1 MIGIE
6 FILNDNKFNL
16 YKFFYDVDLTQYNI
30 YIVQDEVIHDNLN
43 FEIKENNMILK
54 SEVMNYELNIIFLN
68 LQAYSRDCQQT
79 CIKSYNDYKNSNCEF
94 LLLISDGNC
103 IEFYCK
109 NNSLLEKIIKNCK
122 KYFNV
127 KIEIKTELNDSRIIM
142 EV

>member
-16 YKFFYDVDLTQYNI
+16 YQFFDDVDLAQYNI
-30 YIVQDEVIHDNLN
+30 YITQDEVIHGNLN

-68 LQAYSRDCQQT
+68 LQAYSKNCKKT
-79 CIKSYNDYKNSNCEF
+79 YIKSYNDYKNSNCEF
-94 LLLISDGNC
+94 LLLISDGWC

-109 NNSLLEKIIKNCK
+109 NNFLLQKIIKNCK
-122 KYFNV
+122 NILIV
-127 KIEIKTELNDSRIIM
+127 KLK
-142 EV
+142 

>member
-16 YKFFYDVDLTQYNI
+16 YQFFDDVDLAQYNI
-30 YIVQDEVIHDNLN
+30 YITQDEVIHGNLN

-68 LQAYSRDCQQT
+68 LQAYSKNCKKT
-79 CIKSYNDYKNSNCEF
+79 YIKSYNDYKNSNCEF
-94 LLLISDGNC
+94 LLLISDRWC

-109 NNSLLEKIIKNCK
+109 NNFLLQKI
-122 KYFNV
+122 F
-127 KIEIKTELNDSRIIM
+127 
-142 EV
+142 